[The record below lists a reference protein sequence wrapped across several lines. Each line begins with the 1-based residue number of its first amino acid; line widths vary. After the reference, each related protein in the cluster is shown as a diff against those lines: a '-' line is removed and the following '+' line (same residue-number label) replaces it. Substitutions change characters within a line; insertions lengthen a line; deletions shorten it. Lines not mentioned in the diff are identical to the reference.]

1 MPTLVAL
8 LGRPDTPTDGV
19 ADYCAFLAKALDAQ
33 GTQMSLARVSWMEK
47 GWFDGLRQLWGE
59 SAGWRGQWVRCV

>member
-19 ADYCAFLAKALDAQ
+19 EDYCIFLGRALA
-33 GTQMSLARVSWMEK
+33 ARGIELTA
-47 GWFDGLRQLWGE
+47 GP
-59 SAGWRGQWVRCV
+59 SAMD